1 MSALTGI
8 KVSLVAG
15 VHWVR
20 CIVLAMLAHLREREP
35 RLLMVKEEQKRDK
48 EVKDEAIFLPAR
60 PCMARLGNYRSPACV
75 GPVALRPR
83 LRSFKYGLI
92 GSSASNA

>member
-35 RLLMVKEEQKRDK
+35 RLLMVKEERKRDK
-48 EVKDEAIFLPAR
+48 EVNDEAIFFYYPRVLAWHVWAT
-60 PCMARLGNYRSPACV
+60 MVLLHASVQSPYD
-75 GPVALRPR
+75 RD
-83 LRSFKYGLI
+83 
-92 GSSASNA
+92 